1 MYHAALCASQKFSFV
16 TNAVTP
22 CSVGPDNFSLE
33 ERIYWSSWKS
43 EGELRWELGLRDFDN
58 RAINH
63 PPFFPCPPDG
73 QNDEQQRSWFFYLS
87 EISLWRNHF
96 GAEQELH
103 RLAHEKNCN
112 PLDEL
117 KLKFEDLEQQIIDWQ
132 QSLAPPIQIGRLDAD
147 AGPEM
152 DFLKYLLKTQA
163 GNYYELITWPF
174 ISAAVRDRKHVDA
187 RVRSLIA
194 KGLGWHCQ
202 RLTIYTQG
210 FYHRHRGTWLMQRRS
225 IRSALL
231 ILAASLTPEIE
242 DLLPYGWP
250 EKIHAVVTM
259 LLRWSAEICDADQHA
274 ELLSSLLEKYMYE
287 HQ

>member
-16 TNAVTP
+16 TNSLTP

-63 PPFFPCPPDG
+63 PPFFPCPPDD
-73 QNDEQQRSWFFYLS
+73 QNVEQQRSWFFYLS
-87 EISLWRNHF
+87 EISLWRHHF
-96 GAEQELH
+96 GAEQEIH
-103 RLAHEKNCN
+103 RLAHERNCK

-117 KLKFEDLEQQIIDWQ
+117 MLQFDDLERQITDWQ
-132 QSLAPPIQIGRLDAD
+132 QSLAPPIQIGNLNDE
-147 AGPEM
+147 PEPEN

-174 ISAAVRDRKHVDA
+174 ISAAVKDRKQVSPA
-187 RVRSLIA
+187 FRVLIA
-194 KGLGWHCQ
+194 KGLSWHMH

-231 ILAASLTPEIE
+231 LLAAALTPSVT
-242 DLLPYGWP
+242 DLMPAGWP
-250 EKIHAVVTM
+250 DRIHAVATM
-259 LLRWSAEICDADQHA
+259 LRRWSLEICDADQHA

-287 HQ
+287 NS

>member
-1 MYHAALCASQKFSFV
+1 M
-16 TNAVTP
+16 
-22 CSVGPDNFSLE
+22 GPDNFSLE

-73 QNDEQQRSWFFYLS
+73 QTAEQQRSWFFYLS
-87 EISLWRNHF
+87 EISLWRHHF

-103 RLAHEKNCN
+103 RLAHEKDCN

-117 KLKFEDLEQQIIDWQ
+117 VLQFDDLERQITEWQ
-132 QSLAPPIQIGRLDAD
+132 QSLAPPIQIGSLEDH
-147 AGPEM
+147 GEHET

-174 ISAAVRDRKHVDA
+174 ISAAVRDQKPVSATIRA
-187 RVRSLIA
+187 LIA
-194 KGLGWHCQ
+194 KGLRWHLH
-202 RLTIYTQG
+202 RLMVYTQG

-231 ILAASLTPEIE
+231 VVAAALTPEIE
-242 DLLPYGWP
+242 ELLPYGWP
-250 EKIHAVVTM
+250 DEIHAVVTM
-259 LLRWSAEICDADQHA
+259 LRRWSSEICDADQHA
-274 ELLSSLLEKYMYE
+274 ELLSSLLEKYMLQ
-287 HQ
+287 HS